1 MGKEEGKEEDGD
13 GGLWSGQDMF
23 ENRGGLWSGQD
34 MFENGG
40 GNSIGVVE
48 RKGGKGREG

>member
-23 ENRGGLWSGQD
+23 ET
-34 MFENGG
+34 GG